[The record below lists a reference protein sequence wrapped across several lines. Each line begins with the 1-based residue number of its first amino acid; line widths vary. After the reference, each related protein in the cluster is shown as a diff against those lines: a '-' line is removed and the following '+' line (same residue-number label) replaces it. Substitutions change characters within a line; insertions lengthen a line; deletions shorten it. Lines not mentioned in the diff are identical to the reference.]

1 MLKAALEPFRNPE
14 ARRLALIFA
23 VVYFAQGM
31 WDLPIQPITFAL
43 KERFGYSATQ
53 VASLFSLI
61 TIPWLI
67 KPAYGLLSDF
77 VPLFGRRRKSYL
89 MLSCALATAAGLV
102 LSLLPDYTPRRIALL
117 FTVMGFGLA
126 FTDVLTDA
134 LMVEN
139 GKRMQLT
146 GAFQSVQWASIYT
159 ALVLVGVS
167 GGALAERRSLHLAFF
182 LAALFPLLS
191 FTVAVF
197 AVREARVGRQ
207 AGQFAATWAA
217 IRGAL
222 RSRPLWVVAGFI
234 LFWTFSPSIGTPL
247 FFYQTDTLKFSQQF
261 IGTLAS
267 LSSVAGIVGA
277 LAYSAISRR
286 FALKAIL
293 NVSIG
298 IGVASTLAYLV
309 YKDATSAIIIDV
321 TFGCVGMIATLS
333 FLDLAAKA
341 CPKQAEGTFFA
352 LLMSIYNGGTQGSQI
367 VGGWLYDSLGYTRL
381 ILISATFSALCWLL
395 VPLVRVEDIEARAA
409 ASDNADESPVSQSA
423 ADMSG
428 SSFN

>member
-89 MLSCALATAAGLV
+89 MLSCVLATAAGLV
-102 LSLLPDYTPRRIALL
+102 LSLLPDYTPLRIALL

-126 FTDVLTDA
+126 FTDVMTDA

-139 GKRMQLT
+139 GKRMHLT

-167 GGALAERRSLHLAFF
+167 GGALAERRSLHLVFF

-191 FTVAVF
+191 FSMAVF
-197 AVREARVGRQ
+197 AVHEPRVGRQ

-293 NVSIG
+293 NASIG

-381 ILISATFSALCWLL
+381 ILISATFSALCWFL
-395 VPLVRVEDIEARAA
+395 VPLVRVEEIEARAA
-409 ASDNADESPVSQSA
+409 ASDMVDESPVSRSA

-428 SSFN
+428 A

>member
-1 MLKAALEPFRNPE
+1 MLKAALEPFRNAE

-53 VASLFSLI
+53 VASFFSLI

-89 MLSCALATAAGLV
+89 MVNCALAAAGGLV
-102 LSLLPDYTPRRIALL
+102 LSLLPDYTPLRIVLL
-117 FTVMGFGLA
+117 YTVMGFGLA
-126 FTDVLTDA
+126 FTDVMTDA

-139 GKRMQLT
+139 GKRMRLT

-167 GGALAERRSLHLAFF
+167 GGALTERRSLHLVFF

-191 FTVAVF
+191 FSMAVF
-197 AVREARVGRQ
+197 AVREARVERQ
-207 AGQFAATWAA
+207 AGQFKETWAA
-217 IRGAL
+217 IRGML
-222 RSRPLWVVAGFI
+222 RSRPLWLVAGFI

-277 LAYSAISRR
+277 LAYGGISRR

-293 NVSIG
+293 NASIG

-309 YKDATSAIIIDV
+309 YKNATSAIIINV
-321 TFGCVGMIATLS
+321 TFGCIGMIATLS

-352 LLMSIYNGGTQGSQI
+352 LLMSIYNGGMQGSQI

-381 ILISATFSALCWLL
+381 ILISAAFSALCWLL
-395 VPLVRVEDIEARAA
+395 VPLVRVEEIEARAA
-409 ASDNADESPVSQSA
+409 ASDMADESPVSRSA
-423 ADMSG
+423 ADMSEV
-428 SSFN
+428 